1 VCDPLSVTFALGNTI
16 MKRLIIVAAV
26 SAAALLNAACVTVI
40 GVDDDYR
47 WTGENA
53 RPFDDAKRDCRR
65 ETGSREEGSTAFV
78 TCMADK
84 GWTRVRD

>member
-1 VCDPLSVTFALGNTI
+1 

-53 RPFDDAKRDCRR
+53 QPFDGARDACR
-65 ETGSREEGSTAFV
+65 SRAGGGEGSTAFV
-78 TCMADK
+78 QCMAEK
-84 GWTRVRD
+84 GWTRLKD

>member
-1 VCDPLSVTFALGNTI
+1 

-26 SAAALLNAACVTVI
+26 TAAALLNAACITII
-40 GVDDDYR
+40 GVDDADYR
-47 WTGENA
+47 WTGESA
-53 RPFDDAKRDCRR
+53 QAFDDAKRDCRR
-65 ETGSREEGSTAFV
+65 AVGASDEGSTAFV

>member
-1 VCDPLSVTFALGNTI
+1 
-16 MKRLIIVAAV
+16 MKRLLIISAIT
-26 SAAALLNAACVTVI
+26 AAALLNAACVTVI
-40 GVDDDYR
+40 GVDGDYR

-53 RPFDDAKRDCRR
+53 QPFDDAKRDCRR
-65 ETGSREEGSTAFV
+65 AVGNDEEGTTAFV